1 MFVLTYKKKSLMSR
15 VFSLVATHKWITLGL
30 LLGIYQFSGGLYIF
44 AKAELAQLLIANAWH
59 KNLNSTADHKPWPW
73 ADTHPVAEL
82 TIKDQKWYV
91 LAGASGRNLAFA
103 PSHVSATPIPGEKG
117 NSVIVGH
124 RDTQFNSLKM
134 LQQGDIIEVKN
145 KHSSQKYQVT
155 MLRVALHTQ
164 LEYLQRHTVNDS
176 FLDNSFF
183 DDSFYNEP
191 PSLTLI
197 TCYPFDSLLP
207 NPSHRYIVRATA
219 I

>member
-1 MFVLTYKKKSLMSR
+1 MYALTYKKKNLIAR
-15 VFSLVATHKWITLGL
+15 LFFLVSTHKWITAFL

-44 AKAELAQLLIANAWH
+44 AKAELAQYLIANAWH
-59 KNLNSTADHKPWPW
+59 KNLLSSQEHKPWPW
-73 ADTHPVAEL
+73 ADTSPVAEL

-103 PSHVSATPIPGEKG
+103 PTHVSSTPEPGEKG

-124 RDTQFNSLKM
+124 RDTQFSSLKM
-134 LQQGDIIEVKN
+134 LQKGDVIEVKN
-145 KHSSQKYQVT
+145 KHSSQRYQVT
-155 MLRVALHTQ
+155 MLRVALQTQ
-164 LEYLQRHTVNDS
+164 LEYLHSNISNDT
-176 FLDNSFF
+176 F
-183 DDSFYNEP
+183 DDEQ

-207 NPSHRYIVRATA
+207 NPTHRYIVKATA